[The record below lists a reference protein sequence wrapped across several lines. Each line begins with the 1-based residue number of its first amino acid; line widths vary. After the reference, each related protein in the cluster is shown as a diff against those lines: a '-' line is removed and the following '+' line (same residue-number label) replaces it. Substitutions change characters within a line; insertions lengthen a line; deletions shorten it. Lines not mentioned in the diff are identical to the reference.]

1 MNIQENNKLIAEFMD
16 IDTSGKD
23 IYIHEHERLVRVPYE
38 YTCEESCLY
47 TLETLKYHKSWD
59 WLMPVVEKINYKV
72 ADTWRI
78 VQIGIG
84 TKYVDV
90 TNFNTSD
97 LFYYNTGNNI
107 EDTYNC
113 CIDVIKALNNNEI

>member
-1 MNIQENNKLIAEFMD
+1 MKTQKNNKLIAEFMNEE
-16 IDTSGKD
+16 IGFSDTSEPCVLGD
-23 IYIHEHERLVRVPYE
+23 YSQRPM
-38 YTCEESCLY
+38 
-47 TLETLKYHKSWD
+47 KYHKSWD
-59 WLMPVVEKINYKV
+59 WLMPVLEKINYKV
-72 ADTWRI
+72 ADTWKI
-78 VQIGIG
+78 IQIGIG

-97 LFYYNTGNNI
+97 LFYYNTGNNL